1 MFMLFHENRKSNI
14 DFLRSLSSV
23 NRLSNGV
30 LENDRIGEYFSENES
45 EYKIIKFSNLYNGD
59 YEKKWSIY

>member
-59 YEKKWSIY
+59 YKKKWSIY